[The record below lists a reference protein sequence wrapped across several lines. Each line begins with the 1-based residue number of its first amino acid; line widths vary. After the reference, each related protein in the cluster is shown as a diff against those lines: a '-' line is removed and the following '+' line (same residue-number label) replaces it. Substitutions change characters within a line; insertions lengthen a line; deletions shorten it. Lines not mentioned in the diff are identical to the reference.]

1 MKSKEENFTYVY
13 SIFFKGLEIFMY
25 MSKKNILKKTSLVS
39 HAEISVIQD
48 KIWTN
53 IFRYYS
59 SPSHKKILE
68 LECHI
73 FVILFQVHKIGTP
86 GSKPFYF
93 CDHCDKVF
101 LREYGLSIHK
111 RNFHSTVPKSLE
123 CSYCGKDFKNAKFLK
138 HHEDKHKSGF
148 IEESQ
153 NVCPHCAKEFSKS
166 VNLDRH
172 IKITHQKVKNHEC
185 HDCGKKFV
193 DR

>member
-1 MKSKEENFTYVY
+1 
-13 SIFFKGLEIFMY
+13 MY
-25 MSKKNILKKTSLVS
+25 MSKKNIQKKTSLVS
-39 HAEISVIQD
+39 HADIFVIQET
-48 KIWTN
+48 IWTN
-53 IFRYYS
+53 IFRYYPS
-59 SPSHKKILE
+59 SQKKKFKIGIPNF
-68 LECHI
+68 C
-73 FVILFQVHKIGTP
+73 ILFQVHKIGTP

-93 CDHCDKVF
+93 CDHCGKVF